1 MTNDHKNFPVL
12 FIQIFMRLIFGS
24 DIWEGTQL
32 LHLNVLQVVAPPRQ
46 ELLGV
51 ALIRYNDLCTVTF
64 LHPHV
69 PLYSD
74 LFHTFYFKKI
84 RGPLVQN
91 RTRPYIY
98 IYISPWFPILLN
110 CSCMLGFD
118 WTLQCAFIYKPP
130 YNLTQTYVIKTKA
143 TLQLILGVILIIYD
157 TGWIWLVY
165 FKAH

>member
-98 IYISPWFPILLN
+98 IYIYISMI
-110 CSCMLGFD
+110 SH
-118 WTLQCAFIYKPP
+118 T
-130 YNLTQTYVIKTKA
+130 TK
-143 TLQLILGVILIIYD
+143 LFMHVR
-157 TGWIWLVY
+157 
-165 FKAH
+165 F